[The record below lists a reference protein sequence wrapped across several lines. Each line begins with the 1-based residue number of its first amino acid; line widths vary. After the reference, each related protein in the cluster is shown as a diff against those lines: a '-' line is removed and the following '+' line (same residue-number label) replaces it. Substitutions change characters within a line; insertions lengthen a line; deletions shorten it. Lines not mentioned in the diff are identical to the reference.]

1 MVPAVEIGPVV
12 IPTAGLVYI
21 LGVWLALSVV
31 ERAAKTSQQDV
42 QTMYSLAVT
51 MLGFG
56 LVGARL
62 LFVGLHWSAYQQN
75 LVGIVWPLTTGFEL
89 SGGLLA
95 GALAGLFWGRAKNL
109 APAGTLNS
117 LLPGLITGLMV
128 VSLADFLAG
137 PGYGAETTM
146 PWGITQFA
154 IRRHPVQLYEIGVG
168 LLALGGWWFM
178 AKIEPMVPGRT
189 FLATLILYSAGRL
202 FVDAFRGNPWLTT
215 NGYHLVQI
223 ISLITLTIVLFLF
236 ARFIPETADQN
247 P

>member
-12 IPTAGLVYI
+12 IPTGGLVSI

-31 ERAAKTSQQDV
+31 EWAAKTNQQDV

-51 MLGFG
+51 ILGLG
-56 LVGARL
+56 LLGARL

-89 SGGLLA
+89 AGGLVA
-95 GALAGLFWGRAKNL
+95 GALAGLFFGRAKNL
-109 APAGTLNS
+109 APAGTLNV

-137 PGYGAETTM
+137 PGYGAETAM
-146 PWGITQFA
+146 PWGLSQYA

-168 LLALGGWWFM
+168 LLALGGWRFLS
-178 AKIEPMVPGRT
+178 KLKPIVPGRT

-202 FVDAFRGNPWLTT
+202 LMDAFRGNPWVTAD
-215 NGYHLVQI
+215 GYHLVQI
-223 ISLITLTIVLFLF
+223 ISLITLTIALFSF
-236 ARFIPETADQN
+236 TRFIPEKYNQN
-247 P
+247 G